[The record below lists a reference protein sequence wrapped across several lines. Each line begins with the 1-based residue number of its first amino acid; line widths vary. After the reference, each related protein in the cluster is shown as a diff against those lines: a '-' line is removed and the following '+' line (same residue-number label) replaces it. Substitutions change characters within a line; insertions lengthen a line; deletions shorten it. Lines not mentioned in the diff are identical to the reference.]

1 MIDYYEI
8 LEIKS
13 DSNNDLIKKQFRK
26 LSLKYHPD
34 KNKDNN
40 SDKFI
45 LIKEAYDILIDGD
58 KRNIYDFQR
67 NVDFLDNFNDIDIDI
82 DYLYSLYEKLNN
94 SYEVRFCKIL
104 FNTMPDIIK
113 EKFKH
118 LKEKFFKGTEDKDTE
133 DKDTEDKDKDKDKDN
148 ELSTDLIIPSKYID
162 IINLKENYTIYLNIS
177 FEDIYN
183 GILKQIIIH
192 TKDYICYLFLRIFD
206 DIIIENG
213 TYTFNIK
220 FLVKNKC
227 DFIKQGNDLILI
239 KNINM
244 YQLLFQEKYDIILP
258 NHEYFNLYKTKS
270 NVYCFKDKG
279 FLSLRKN
286 NYKKGNLYV
295 IFNLDYH
302 KDYSKYKDQIAE
314 IFN

>member
-13 DSNNDLIKKQFRK
+13 DSNKDLIKKQFRK

-34 KNKDNN
+34 KNKGNN
-40 SDKFI
+40 YDKFI
-45 LIKEAYDILIDGD
+45 LIKEAYDILIDED

-67 NVDFLDNFNDIDIDI
+67 NVEVLDNFNDIDI

-113 EKFKH
+113 EKLNHFK
-118 LKEKFFKGTEDKDTE
+118 ENFFKGKEE
-133 DKDTEDKDKDKDKDN
+133 VDKDKEDK
-148 ELSTDLIIPSKYID
+148 ELSTDLIIPPKYID

-206 DIIIENG
+206 DIKIVNG
-213 TYTFNIK
+213 SYTFNIK
-220 FLVKNKC
+220 FLVKDKC
-227 DFIKQGNDLILI
+227 NFIKKGNDLILI

-279 FLSLRKN
+279 FLKN

-302 KDYSKYKDQIAE
+302 KDYSKYKDLIAG

>member
-13 DSNNDLIKKQFRK
+13 DSNKVLIKKQFRK

-34 KNKDNN
+34 KNKGNN
-40 SDKFI
+40 YDKFI
-45 LIKEAYDILIDGD
+45 LIKEAYDILIDED

-113 EKFKH
+113 EKLNHFK
-118 LKEKFFKGTEDKDTE
+118 ENFFKGKEE
-133 DKDTEDKDKDKDKDN
+133 VDKDKEDK
-148 ELSTDLIIPSKYID
+148 ELSTDLIIPPKYID

-206 DIIIENG
+206 DIKIVNG
-213 TYTFNIK
+213 NYTFNIK

-227 DFIKQGNDLILI
+227 NFIKQDTDLILI

-244 YQLLFQEKYDIILP
+244 YQLLFQGKYDIILP

-279 FLSLRKN
+279 FLKN

-295 IFNLDYH
+295 IFNLEYH